1 MYSLILDIV
10 QRASPGVLYPPPH
23 KARPASYVFLEMPA
37 RNEPSMGASYVFLEM
52 PARNEPSMGQV
63 TFFSKCRPVMSLPR
77 RKLRFFSKC
86 RPVFRGGIEEKKKKN
101 AQ

>member
-37 RNEPSMGASYVFLEM
+37 RNEPSMG
-52 PARNEPSMGQV
+52 QV
-63 TFFSKCRPVMSLPR
+63 TFFSKCRPAMSLPWG
-77 RKLRFFSKC
+77 KLRFS
-86 RPVFRGGIEEKKKKN
+86 RN
-101 AQ
+101 AGP